1 MTLLRWLAI
10 FPTILCWVTPAVGTK
25 ANPANILSL
34 PPNRQA
40 ATEVGEYSHTSL
52 AVGVPE
58 MPVTHLLPSH
68 RKIIYRQSSRTPHSL
83 LPTPQPNPR
92 DSSSGKGVIVQT
104 PSPGGNVCPAPAL
117 SRLTRHKV
125 TAGETLESIANQY
138 NLIPATLIGLNPG
151 LRGGSIAV
159 GREILIPPFNGIRV
173 QAPAGSTWQDL
184 ATAYGVRADILYELN
199 GCQQQPQQVFIP
211 GVNWSTQERPRQ
223 ETYTGFA
230 GYPLP
235 SVAPVALSYGWHQNP
250 STGKATFHSGIDLL
264 ANPGTPVLSVD
275 GGTVAFA
282 GQQASYGNLVVVNH
296 QGGRQ
301 TRYAH
306 LKYLSVRAGQE
317 VKTGDALG
325 TVGSTGRPDTDEP
338 HLHFEVRY
346 YSPQGWVAQ
355 DPEPNLKARPDSES
369 QSLKIKVY

>member
-1 MTLLRWLAI
+1 
-10 FPTILCWVTPAVGTK
+10 
-25 ANPANILSL
+25 
-34 PPNRQA
+34 
-40 ATEVGEYSHTSL
+40 
-52 AVGVPE
+52 
-58 MPVTHLLPSH
+58 
-68 RKIIYRQSSRTPHSL
+68 
-83 LPTPQPNPR
+83 
-92 DSSSGKGVIVQT
+92 
-104 PSPGGNVCPAPAL
+104 
-117 SRLTRHKV
+117 LTRHKV

-199 GCQQQPQQVFIP
+199 GCQQQPQQLFIP
-211 GVNWSTQERPRQ
+211 GVNWSTQERPRK

-235 SVAPVALSYGWHQNP
+235 SVAPVALSYGWHENP

-325 TVGSTGRPDTDEP
+325 TVGSTGRPDTDKP

-369 QSLKIKVY
+369 QSLKIKVYSNAGSVKVVDRKHLIRNPL